1 MSTPARS
8 APAHNTAVLQALG
21 LGHLADVTAVDV
33 SLRPNQLPVAVV
45 SLHPQDQA
53 ITYNL
58 LRAEQAPAPELD
70 LDALADQ
77 ARMRVDCLLHQRAAH
92 HRGNV
97 REAFADARWRLL
109 ESPTAPMQRPTVRI
123 SVRSDRA
130 TADAPTR
137 AHVEPKAYPLLPLD
151 NPTHLHA
158 LRGGVAMALSLCG
171 LIVWMHMAAREDM
184 ARMERQLYSPETLAT
199 AKRERIG
206 AQVCGPARQ
215 PVWINDTT
223 VRCTRTPPAAATAT
237 VVAKGGV

>member
-8 APAHNTAVLQALG
+8 APAHNTAVLHALG
-21 LGHLADVTAVDV
+21 LGHLEGLTAVDV
-33 SLRPNQLPVAVV
+33 SLRPNQLPVAEVR
-45 SLHPQDQA
+45 LHPQANA

-58 LRAEQAPAPELD
+58 LRAELAPATAPELD

-97 REAFADARWRLL
+97 REAFADARWR
-109 ESPTAPMQRPTVRI
+109 PTERI

-137 AHVEPKAYPLLPLD
+137 AHVGPKAYPLLPLD

-171 LIVWMHMAAREDM
+171 LIVW
-184 ARMERQLYSPETLAT
+184 
-199 AKRERIG
+199 
-206 AQVCGPARQ
+206 
-215 PVWINDTT
+215 INDTT
-223 VRCTRTPPAAATAT
+223 VRCNRTPPATAT